1 MKTNKVFITIALAA
15 FMGGSLVSSCAN
27 DNDEFLNRN
36 DKELSDLRKEDA
48 AIRAE
53 LKRQVETTRADINK
67 KINTLEATLNQLI
80 DEGGQSIYD
89 KLATKMTQTKKLINE
104 KFDGFDKAVDA
115 KLPIL
120 MNKLEQSSQKL
131 NNILAKK
138 KEDLAAAI
146 AAKDAEN
153 AALIQTEINKIG
165 ALQTKMAAAKT
176 RAETFKTQIET
187 LEHNNAAMVEIE
199 QNMTRLQEKYKG
211 QAAEFEKVNGK
222 IQQLVN
228 ETFDKLTSHQLNI
241 YQGQLERAKA
251 LTEEM
256 ETKLEDFKQLS
267 DKLDEIKDKY
277 DSALSDSEPSELIT
291 KVEDLE
297 SRSSE
302 IESLMSEFESAPNAS
317 DFDIDEISAPL
328 DDMIEMGED
337 ELLLLVTANPD
348 DFEELKS
355 YRETAAQD
363 TADLLVK
370 LNDLI
375 AEYESIRDEMFD

>member
-138 KEDLAAAI
+138 KEDLATAI

>member
-165 ALQTKMAAAKT
+165 ALQTKMTTAKA

>member
-1 MKTNKVFITIALAA
+1 MKTNKVFITIVLAA

-89 KLATKMTQTKKLINE
+89 KLATKMAQTKKLINE

-146 AAKDAEN
+146 AAKDEEN

-165 ALQTKMAAAKT
+165 ALQTKMTRAKA

>member
-1 MKTNKVFITIALAA
+1 MKTNKVFITIVLAA

-53 LKRQVETTRADINK
+53 LKKQIELKRAELNQ
-67 KINTLEATLNQLI
+67 KINTLEATLKQLI
-80 DEGGQSIYD
+80 DDEGQSIYD
-89 KLATKMTQTKKLINE
+89 KLAKKMTQTKNLINE
-104 KFDGFDKAVDA
+104 KFDGFDAAVAA
-115 KLPIL
+115 KLPGL
-120 MNKLEQSSQKL
+120 MSSLELSSGKL
-131 NNILAKK
+131 NNILATRKTQ
-138 KEDLAAAI
+138 LAAAI
-146 AAKDAEN
+146 AEKDAEN
-153 AALIQTEINKIG
+153 EALIQAEIAKIG
-165 ALQTKMAAAKT
+165 ALQAKMAAVKA
-176 RAETFKTQIET
+176 RMETFKAQIAQ
-187 LEHNNAAMVEIE
+187 LEQNNAAILEIE
-199 QNMTRLQEKYKG
+199 QSVSLLQEKYKG
-211 QAAEFEKVNGK
+211 QAAEFEKVNGQ
-222 IQQLVN
+222 IRQLVN
-228 ETFDKLTSHQLNI
+228 ETFDELTSQQLNI
-241 YQGQLERAKA
+241 YEGQLEKVKA

-256 ETKLEDFKQLS
+256 VEKIEDFKQLS

>member
-89 KLATKMTQTKKLINE
+89 KLATKMTQTKKIINE

-138 KEDLAAAI
+138 KQDLATAI

>member
-115 KLPIL
+115 KLPTL

-138 KEDLAAAI
+138 KEDLATAI

>member
-146 AAKDAEN
+146 AAKDKEN

-165 ALQTKMAAAKT
+165 ALQTKMTTAKA

>member
-1 MKTNKVFITIALAA
+1 MKTNKVFITIELAA

-104 KFDGFDKAVDA
+104 RFDGFDKAVDA

-138 KEDLAAAI
+138 KEDLATAI

-222 IQQLVN
+222 IRQLVN
-228 ETFDKLTSHQLNI
+228 ETFEQLTSHQLNI

-328 DDMIEMGED
+328 DDLIEMGED

>member
-138 KEDLAAAI
+138 KQDLAAAI

-187 LEHNNAAMVEIE
+187 LEHNNAAINEIE
-199 QNMTRLQEKYKG
+199 GSVKQLQEKYKG
-211 QAAEFEKVNGK
+211 QAAEFERVNGK
-222 IQQLVN
+222 IRQLVN
-228 ETFDKLTSHQLNI
+228 ETFEQLTSHQLNI
-241 YQGQLERAKA
+241 YQGQLERVKA

-256 ETKLEDFKQLS
+256 ESKLEDFKQLS

-277 DSALSDSEPSELIT
+277 DNALSDSEPSDLVA
-291 KVEDLE
+291 KVEELE
-297 SRSSE
+297 SKSSE
-302 IESLMSEFESAPNAS
+302 IENLMSEFESAPNAS

-328 DDMIEMGED
+328 EDMMEIVDE
-337 ELLLLVTANPD
+337 ELLLLITTNPD
-348 DFEELKS
+348 DFDELKS
-355 YRETAAQD
+355 YREIVAQECSE
-363 TADLLVK
+363 LLGK

-375 AEYESIRDEMFD
+375 AEYENIRDEMFE

>member
-146 AAKDAEN
+146 AAKDEEN

-222 IQQLVN
+222 IRQLVN

-241 YQGQLERAKA
+241 YQRQLERAKA

>member
-1 MKTNKVFITIALAA
+1 METNKVFITIALAA

-146 AAKDAEN
+146 AAKDEEN

-187 LEHNNAAMVEIE
+187 LEHNNAAMIEIE

>member
-89 KLATKMTQTKKLINE
+89 KLATKMTQTKKIINE

-115 KLPIL
+115 KLPTL

-138 KEDLAAAI
+138 KQDLATAI

>member
-89 KLATKMTQTKKLINE
+89 KLATKMTQTKKIINE

-138 KEDLAAAI
+138 KQDLATAI

-153 AALIQTEINKIG
+153 AAFIQTEINKSG